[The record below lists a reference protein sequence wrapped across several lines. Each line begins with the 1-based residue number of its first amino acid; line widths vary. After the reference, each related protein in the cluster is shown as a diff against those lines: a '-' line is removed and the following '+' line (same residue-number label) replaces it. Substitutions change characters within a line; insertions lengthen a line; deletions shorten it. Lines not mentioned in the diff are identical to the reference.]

1 MPNTNRVISSTER
14 HLISVLKDYWTYHK
28 HCYADRLQS
37 FVETYFGAQAYL
49 EDLRDWYFK
58 DQNYYSKLALNIAT
72 AVCTNS
78 DRWWDLLLVRHGY
91 NKSKGRDTSFYIYSI
106 IIDLKELNRRSALQ
120 PTHTQYVN
128 YEELPPKLQLAMD
141 TVAEP
146 RYARVL
152 DVRLE
157 QLRVALQKPLEEP
170 VFEPRP

>member
-28 HCYADRLQS
+28 HRYADRLQS

-49 EDLRDWYFK
+49 E
-58 DQNYYSKLALNIAT
+58 LALNIAT

-106 IIDLKELNRRSALQ
+106 IMDLKDLNRRSALQ
-120 PTHTQYVN
+120 PTHTQHVN
-128 YEELPPKLQLAMD
+128 YDELPPNLQLAMD